1 MFMVFRPLRAIFR
14 VLRGA
19 ASDFRRHGCGSL
31 AASLAYFALLSFFPM
46 IFLIFYII
54 GLFVSRDQIGY
65 DFLLSFL
72 HHLLPSLGTDLALE
86 VKRVAS
92 EEVVRWVL
100 FLTFIW
106 FGMLVF
112 YEVDYTI
119 NVVFETDRH
128 RHALISTAVSALLLG
143 LVGLLFILSY
153 LFTETMGVL
162 VGYVPRIGGINL
174 FAVAAHQFLLGY
186 VLPFAVIL
194 IAVTAV
200 YRYLPPARP
209 PWRDALVGGLV
220 LTLLWE
226 VAKHIFGGYI
236 QGLSVYGRMYGSFL
250 AIILFLIWVYYSAAL
265 FLFGAAIVHRMQA
278 EHRHA
283 ASP

>member
-1 MFMVFRPLRAIFR
+1 MLIFLRVLRMGWR

-19 ASDFRRHGCGSL
+19 VSDFRRHGCGSL

-54 GLFVSRDQIGY
+54 GLFVSRDQISY
-65 DFLLSFL
+65 EFLLSFL
-72 HHLLPSLGTDLALE
+72 HSFLPSLGTDLALE

-92 EEVVRWVL
+92 EEVVRWVA
-100 FLTFIW
+100 FLTFMW

-119 NVVFETDRH
+119 NVVFETKRT
-128 RHALISTAVSALLLG
+128 RHALLSTAVSALLLAVVG
-143 LVGLLFILSY
+143 LVFILSY
-153 LFTETMGVL
+153 ALTEILSTL
-162 VGYVPRIGGINL
+162 VRYVPRVGGIDL
-174 FAVAAHQFLLGY
+174 LAGAAHHFLLVF
-186 VLPFAVIL
+186 VLPFTGIL
-194 IAVTAV
+194 LAVTAA
-200 YRYLPPARP
+200 YRYLPRDRP

-220 LTLLWE
+220 LTILWE
-226 VAKHIFGGYI
+226 VAKHLFSGYI

-265 FLFGAAIVHRMQA
+265 FLFGAAIVRRMQA
-278 EHRHA
+278 EHLHA